1 MKKIVLMLLSVVMVA
16 SLQVAETMKN
26 RRQSQTI
33 I

>member
-1 MKKIVLMLLSVVMVA
+1 MKKIVLMLLSVVMVHRW
-16 SLQVAETMKN
+16 QVAETMKN